1 MLDEINQEANQ
12 RMQKTID
19 AFSSNLRKIR
29 TGRATPDILDSVQ
42 IDYYGNETPLNQL
55 ANVSVEDSQTLAI
68 SPWEQ
73 KFIPEIEQAILK
85 SNLGLNPIT
94 SGSIIRVPL
103 PHLTEERRIELTKQ
117 VRHEEELAKVSMR
130 NIRRDPIQD
139 LKEFLN
145 EKMISEDNFHKGQV
159 DIQTI
164 TDDKIKNIESLSEL
178 LSNERALLRQKNSA
192 NY

>member
-1 MLDEINQEANQ
+1 MLDEINKESSQ

-29 TGRATPDILDSVQ
+29 TGRATPDILDSIQ
-42 IDYYGNETPLNQL
+42 IDYYGNETQLKQL
-55 ANVSVEDSQTLAI
+55 ANISVEDSQTLAI

-94 SGSIIRVPL
+94 SGSIVRIPL

-130 NIRRDPIQD
+130 NIRRDSIQD

-145 EKMISEDNFHKGQV
+145 EKMISEDDFHKGQV
-159 DIQTI
+159 NIQTI
-164 TDDKIKNIESLSEL
+164 TDDKIKNIESLSE
-178 LSNERALLRQKNSA
+178 QKQKELMSF
-192 NY
+192 

>member
-1 MLDEINQEANQ
+1 MLDEINKESSQ

-29 TGRATPDILDSVQ
+29 TGRATPDILDSIQ
-42 IDYYGNETPLNQL
+42 IDYYGNETQLKQL
-55 ANVSVEDSQTLAI
+55 ANISVEDSQTLAI

-94 SGSIIRVPL
+94 SGSIVRIPL

-117 VRHEEELAKVSMR
+117 VRHEEELAKVSIR
-130 NIRRDPIQD
+130 NIRRDSIQD

-145 EKMISEDNFHKGQV
+145 EKMISEDDFHKGQIN
-159 DIQTI
+159 IQTI
-164 TDDKIKNIESLSEL
+164 TDDKIKNIESLSGQKQKEL
-178 LSNERALLRQKNSA
+178 MSF
-192 NY
+192 

>member
-1 MLDEINQEANQ
+1 MLDEINKESSQ

-29 TGRATPDILDSVQ
+29 TGRATPDILDSIQ
-42 IDYYGNETPLNQL
+42 IDYYGNETQLKQL
-55 ANVSVEDSQTLAI
+55 ANINVEDSQTLAI

-94 SGSIIRVPL
+94 SGSIVRIPL

-117 VRHEEELAKVSMR
+117 VRHEEELAKVSIR
-130 NIRRDPIQD
+130 NIRRDSIQD

-145 EKMISEDNFHKGQV
+145 EKMISEDDFHKGQV
-159 DIQTI
+159 NIQTI
-164 TDDKIKNIESLSEL
+164 TDDKIKNIESLSE
-178 LSNERALLRQKNSA
+178 QKQKELMSF
-192 NY
+192 

>member
-1 MLDEINQEANQ
+1 MLDEVNKESSQ

-29 TGRATPDILDSVQ
+29 TGRATPDILDSIQ
-42 IDYYGNETPLNQL
+42 IDYYGNETQLKQL
-55 ANVSVEDSQTLAI
+55 ANISVEDSQTLAI
-68 SPWEQ
+68 TPWEQ

-94 SGSIIRVPL
+94 SGSIVRIPL

-117 VRHEEELAKVSMR
+117 VRHEEELAKVSIR
-130 NIRRDPIQD
+130 NIRRDSIQD

-145 EKMISEDNFHKGQV
+145 EKMISEDDFHKGQV
-159 DIQTI
+159 NIQTI
-164 TDDKIKNIESLSEL
+164 TDDKIKNIESLSE
-178 LSNERALLRQKNSA
+178 QKQKELMSF
-192 NY
+192 

>member
-1 MLDEINQEANQ
+1 MAN
-12 RMQKTID
+12 I
-19 AFSSNLRKIR
+19 
-29 TGRATPDILDSVQ
+29 
-42 IDYYGNETPLNQL
+42 
-55 ANVSVEDSQTLAI
+55 SVEDSQTLAI

-94 SGSIIRVPL
+94 SGSIVRIPL

-117 VRHEEELAKVSMR
+117 VRHEEELAKVSIR
-130 NIRRDPIQD
+130 NIRRDSIQD

-145 EKMISEDNFHKGQV
+145 EKMISEDHFHKGQI

-164 TDDKIKNIESLSEL
+164 TDDKIKNIESLSE
-178 LSNERALLRQKNSA
+178 QKRKELMSF
-192 NY
+192 

>member
-1 MLDEINQEANQ
+1 ME
-12 RMQKTID
+12 KTID
-19 AFSSNLRKIR
+19 AFSSHLRKVR
-29 TGRATPDILDSVQ
+29 TGRATPDILDSVK

-55 ANVSVEDSQTLAI
+55 ANISVEDSQTLAI

-73 KFIPEIEQAILK
+73 KFIPEIELAILK

-94 SGSIIRVPL
+94 SGSIIRIPL

-117 VRHEEELAKVSMR
+117 VSHEEELAKVSIR
-130 NIRRDPIQD
+130 NIRRDSIQD

-159 DIQTI
+159 NIQTI
-164 TDDKIKNIESLSEL
+164 TDDKIKNIESLSE
-178 LSNERALLRQKNSA
+178 QKQKELMSF
-192 NY
+192 

>member
-1 MLDEINQEANQ
+1 MLDDINQETSQ
-12 RMQKTID
+12 RMQKSID
-19 AFSSNLRKIR
+19 VFSSTLRKIR

-42 IDYYGNETPLNQL
+42 VDYYGNETPIKQL
-55 ANVSVEDSQTLAI
+55 ANINVEDSQTLAI

-85 SNLGLNPIT
+85 ANLGLNPVT
-94 SGSIIRVPL
+94 SGSIVRIPL

-117 VRHEEELAKVSMR
+117 VSHEEELAKVSIR
-130 NIRRDPIQD
+130 NIRRDSIQD

-145 EKMISEDNFHKGQV
+145 EKMISEDHFHKGQI

-164 TDDKIKNIESLSEL
+164 TDDKIKNIESLSE
-178 LSNERALLRQKNSA
+178 QKRKELMSF
-192 NY
+192 

>member
-1 MLDEINQEANQ
+1 MLDEVNKESSQ

-29 TGRATPDILDSVQ
+29 TGRATPDILDSIQ
-42 IDYYGNETPLNQL
+42 IDYYGNETQLKQL
-55 ANVSVEDSQTLAI
+55 ANISVEDSQTLAI

-94 SGSIIRVPL
+94 SGSIVRIPL

-130 NIRRDPIQD
+130 NIRRDSIQD

-145 EKMISEDNFHKGQV
+145 EKMISEDDFHKGQV
-159 DIQTI
+159 NIQTI
-164 TDDKIKNIESLSEL
+164 TDDKIKNIESLSE
-178 LSNERALLRQKNSA
+178 QKQKELMSF
-192 NY
+192 